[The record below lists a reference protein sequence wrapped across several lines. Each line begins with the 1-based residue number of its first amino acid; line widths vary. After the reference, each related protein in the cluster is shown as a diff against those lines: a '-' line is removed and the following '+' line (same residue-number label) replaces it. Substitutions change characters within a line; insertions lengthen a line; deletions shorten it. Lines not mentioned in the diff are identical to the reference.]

1 MFDNQVL
8 QFTALPFGKSM
19 DFHQTDGCNSSSFA
33 STCHLTISVPGRLA
47 YKRSNSKQT
56 RISHNILPSNSSKS
70 KIHSKSKVRFDTSSA
85 IHLYRVGI
93 SDTTQHNQS
102 TSRLHRIPTSDSQ
115 IISNSDS
122 SFSTNFPF
130 SFGQTQCSSRL
141 HSPRQTSFTTASNV
155 SLICLEISYY
165 SSQSSSSD
173 QQYDLIPFEMVAGH
187 QSTCSGN
194 VHPSSRYR
202 CIPFYGCQSLWM
214 GAHVE
219 PMRLSFHGRWMED
232 QSQLH
237 INILEIMAIR
247 FALKKAIQYIHH
259 SCVMISTDNTINI
272 YQQIRRASLGG
283 LVGCAVRLETRRLLV
298 QPPTPRG
305 RQHSFMEI
313 DHEIFSTVI
322 LSLLLIQEGQLS
334 VSGERMCTILVNPL
348 KD

>member
-1 MFDNQVL
+1 MNQYIKKPPFKLETVKSVQQSILVNDWAVPIDLTDANLHVPIHPQSRKYLHFMFDNQVL

-93 SDTTQHNQS
+93 SATTQHSQS
-102 TSRLHRIPTSDSQ
+102 TSRLHRIPTSDNQ

-141 HSPRQTSFTTASNV
+141 HSPRQTSFTTALNV
-155 SLICLEISYY
+155 SLICLETSHY

-173 QQYDLIPFEMVAGH
+173 QQYDSISFEMVAGH
-187 QSTCSGN
+187 QSTRSGN
-194 VHPSSRYR
+194 VHSSSRSR

-214 GAHVE
+214 W
-219 PMRLSFHGRWMED
+219 S
-232 QSQLH
+232 
-237 INILEIMAIR
+237 
-247 FALKKAIQYIHH
+247 
-259 SCVMISTDNTINI
+259 SC
-272 YQQIRRASLGG
+272 RAD
-283 LVGCAVRLETRRLLV
+283 ET
-298 QPPTPRG
+298 
-305 RQHSFMEI
+305 
-313 DHEIFSTVI
+313 I
-322 LSLLLIQEGQLS
+322 LSWSLDGRPIPAPYQYS
-334 VSGERMCTILVNPL
+334 
-348 KD
+348 